1 MSDNLEAA
9 AAALG
14 IPAPLAQRAAAARAT
29 ESGTSVEEVL
39 AAWAGGGSV
48 ASSAPAETPATA
60 EPAPEPAPTVEAEA
74 PAAPTPAA
82 TPEPAAV
89 PAAAAAMATPAPT
102 PTEVTAREAAH
113 LPEVITVPTAGLRER
128 TSSNIPRW
136 LTAMMI
142 VIPFLALFALGQGA
156 TGQCG
161 SSTELAVDVV
171 TGQVVDCDG
180 SEFTGRESGGG
191 GSDFVALGEQ
201 IYQGTAVAG
210 VQCFGCHGA
219 NGQGAGTFPA
229 MTGVLTTF
237 GSCADH
243 MEWVHLGTAGFQ
255 AAGRT
260 TYGDTGKAVGGA
272 GNMPA
277 FAGSL
282 SDEQI
287 AAVVAFER
295 VRFGGGDPEAVL
307 IDCGLAEGEGGG
319 EEGGEEGEGTEGS
332 ADDGATEGSDAEAIL
347 GRRSS

>member
-1 MSDNLEAA
+1 MSNLEAA

-14 IPAPLAQRAAAARAT
+14 IPAPLAQRAAAARAAET
-29 ESGTSVEEVL
+29 GSSVDEVL

-48 ASSAPAETPATA
+48 ATP
-60 EPAPEPAPTVEAEA
+60 A
-74 PAAPTPAA
+74 PAAPPPTETAAEEAPTAPEAEVPATPAA
-82 TPEPAAV
+82 PAPPEPAVA
-89 PAAAAAMATPAPT
+89 PAAAAMATPAPA

-142 VIPFLALFALGQGA
+142 VVPFLALFFLGQGA

-161 SSTELAVDVV
+161 SSTELTIDVV

-191 GSDFVALGEQ
+191 GADFVALGEQ
-201 IYQGTAVAG
+201 IYQGTAEAG

-243 MEWVHLGTAGFQ
+243 MEWVHLGTGGFQ

-272 GNMPA
+272 GNMPG
-277 FAGSL
+277 FANSL
-282 SDEQI
+282 TDEQI

-295 VRFGGGDPEAVL
+295 VRFGGGDPETVL
-307 IDCGLAEGEGGG
+307 ADCGLAEGEGGG
-319 EEGGEEGEGTEGS
+319 DGEGGEGGEDGVTDGT
-332 ADDGATEGSDAEAIL
+332 DAEATL
-347 GRRSS
+347 GRPSS